1 MSIISAV
8 QKGLGKVTSWTSD
21 VENLSSGNSSERKEL
36 KNQVTQSIVDSEGA
50 PIIFDAGRFINQ
62 NDVMKRFH
70 LGNEYGSQ
78 SSNTVFTPGFEDPT
92 RLMFKIEFGEWGASL
107 LDLETIR
114 AQQVTSKFSNVYYE
128 DYDQFPMGLLNLD
141 FDDFNGNTSWNDQKS
156 YNTYNYLMNRNEDA
170 RASYIKQFVQGLYV
184 IQKDM
189 PYIFQKISGI
199 EKLQEL
205 NLGKGKRLKDAKIT
219 LDCIEGIDL
228 KIRTLLQL
236 YRKAAYDDVW
246 QRWTLPDIYRY
257 FKMIIYIFDRRIL
270 HTGVGTYSI
279 DQDNFP
285 IYAFECGPC
294 EIDIESTF
302 ENEFSAVYSDHKD
315 SETKISITVHNVKT
329 YYSNKLFNKVESN
342 NYVVNWISD
351 FDSVQERGSYTST
364 DSSNET
370 NFRQRWMRRMFMTPS
385 EYKAY
390 YNNVNHKFGSKAT
403 DVDRNNKSDEQI
415 LYTHD
420 GGGVIWPDNSWH
432 KAIVQNESIY
442 DIRSWSGLVK
452 YLKKS
457 AHSHTTMIRD
467 SRFADRTYMVNDLVR
482 PYEYSYIYE
491 PRFMYMGPD
500 VRRAQRMMR
509 MRIEQMIQHMLNS
522 IYVRG
527 DQYFYNL
534 VDPGMLDTSLPNMV
548 PDVSPNISGEIPEY
562 EYVKP
567 ILNTSLPKQNYVEPI
582 MNLDKS
588 DQEYVEPI
596 MNLDKPDQ
604 DYIEPIMNLDK
615 PDQDY
620 IEPIMNLDKPD
631 QDYIE
636 PIMNLDKPDQNYIN
650 PIMDLHKND
659 MEYVYPEFDLHK
671 IDMEYVT
678 PEFDL
683 HKNDMEYVTPE
694 FDLHKNNMEYVTPE
708 FDEHKNDMNLVT
720 PEQDLHKNNM
730 EYVTP
735 EFDEH
740 KNDMEYITP
749 ESDEHK
755 NDMEYVTPEQDLHK
769 NDMEFVKPV
778 FDEHK
783 NDMEFVKPVF
793 DEHKNDMEFV
803 QTQITDEHVS
813 HNMVSYEYNNET
825 PNQTMIN
832 VKPYFDEHKPEMT
845 MYKDIQD
852 EHKPN
857 MSMIPD
863 VQDEHKPNMSMI
875 PDVQDEHKPEMSMIH
890 DVQDT
895 NKASMSLVNPQLNI
909 DKEKHNL
916 IPITVTNEP
925 QSHNQMVMPEYDEFK
940 SNTLLTPL
948 DGDDTKF
955 AGQMNSL
962 EITTKTNPMDM
973 VSLNIEQSKALMD
986 MAQLSTD
993 VSLPEMD
1000 MASLSQNTSL
1010 PEMDMV
1016 SLSQNM
1022 SLPEMDMSKPVMNA
1036 SLPDMD
1042 MTKPVINTSLSDMV
1056 MTKPVMNTSL
1066 PEMDMTKPIMNTSL
1080 PDMDMSKPIMNTSL
1094 SDMVMTKPVMNTS
1107 ISDMVMTKPVMNTS
1121 LSDMVMTKPVMNTEI
1136 NDMVMTAPDE
1146 VKDIPVTPM
1155 VSPYLNTDKVHAP
1168 MISPN
1173 LNTDKVHAPMNKL
1186 NQDVEIPVQKMTR
1199 PIIDTSTSTMD
1210 MITTILDSGETPKMK
1225 MVELTESPELVQKI
1239 QALTRIDVNELK
1251 TTNIQELLSL
1261 ADIIE
1266 KTYDEIRDRTKHMK
1280 LQDNKPNIPPHVH
1293 MKMQGIKQPER
1304 NQYLVKKIKA
1314 VDQAAIDRAWNA
1326 KQNAESDHSE
1336 GRRGQAI

>member
-1 MSIISAV
+1 MSIISAI
-8 QKGLGKVTSWTSD
+8 QKGLGKVSSWTSD
-21 VENLSSGNSSERKEL
+21 VENVLSGNLSERKEL

-302 ENEFSAVYSDHKD
+302 ENELSAVYSDHKD

-403 DVDRNNKSDEQI
+403 DVDENNISDEQI

-457 AHSHTTMIRD
+457 AHIHTTMIRD

-491 PRFMYMGPD
+491 PRFMYMAPD

-522 IYVRG
+522 TYVHG
-527 DQYFYNL
+527 NQYFYSL

-567 ILNTSLPKQNYVEPI
+567 ILNTSLPKQTYVEPI
-582 MNLDKS
+582 MNLDKP

-596 MNLDKPDQ
+596 MNLDKPEQ

-620 IEPIMNLDKPD
+620 IEPIM
-631 QDYIE
+631 
-636 PIMNLDKPDQNYIN
+636 
-650 PIMDLHKND
+650 DLHKN
-659 MEYVYPEFDLHK
+659 
-671 IDMEYVT
+671 DMEYVT

-694 FDLHKNNMEYVTPE
+694 FDLHKIDMEYVTPEFDLHKNDMNLVNPQQDLHKNDMEYVTPEQDLHKNDMEYVTPE
-708 FDEHKNDMNLVT
+708 FDEHKNDMA
-720 PEQDLHKNNM
+720 
-730 EYVTP
+730 YVTP
-735 EFDEH
+735 EFDLH
-740 KNDMEYITP
+740 KNDMAYITP
-749 ESDEHK
+749 EFDLHK
-755 NDMEYVTPEQDLHK
+755 NDMEYVTTEQDLHK

-803 QTQITDEHVS
+803 QTQITDEHVL
-813 HNMVSYEYNNET
+813 HNMVSYEYSDET
-825 PNQTMIN
+825 PSQTMIN

-845 MYKDIQD
+845 MYKDVQDEHKVNMSMIPDIQDEHKANMSMYKDIQD
-852 EHKPN
+852 EHKPE
-857 MSMIPD
+857 MSMI
-863 VQDEHKPNMSMI
+863 H
-875 PDVQDEHKPEMSMIH
+875 DVQDEHKPEMSMIH

-895 NKASMSLVNPQLNI
+895 NKDSMSLVIPQLNI

-916 IPITVTNEP
+916 IPINVTNEP
-925 QSHNQMVMPEYDEFK
+925 QSHNQMVIPEYDEFK
-940 SNTLLTPL
+940 SNTLLIPL

-955 AGQMNSL
+955 TGQMNSL

-973 VSLNIEQSKALMD
+973 VSLNIEQSKVLMD
-986 MAQLSTD
+986 MTQLSTD
-993 VSLPEMD
+993 ASLPEMD
-1000 MASLSQNTSL
+1000 MVSMSQNTSLPDMDMIHLSQNTSL
-1010 PEMDMV
+1010 PEMDM
-1016 SLSQNM
+1016 
-1022 SLPEMDMSKPVMNA
+1022 
-1036 SLPDMD
+1036 
-1042 MTKPVINTSLSDMV
+1042 
-1056 MTKPVMNTSL
+1056 TKPVMNTSL
-1066 PEMDMTKPIMNTSL
+1066 SDMIMTKPVMNMSL
-1080 PDMDMSKPIMNTSL
+1080 PNMDMSKPIMNTSL
-1094 SDMVMTKPVMNTS
+1094 PDMIMTTPVMNTS
-1107 ISDMVMTKPVMNTS
+1107 LSDMIMTKPIMNTS

-1136 NDMVMTAPDE
+1136 NDMVMTTPDE

-1186 NQDVEIPVQKMTR
+1186 NQDVETPVQEMTR
-1199 PIIDTSTSTMD
+1199 PIMDTSTSTMD

-1225 MVELTESPELVQKI
+1225 MVELTDSPELVQKI

-1266 KTYDEIRDRTKHMK
+1266 KTYDEIRDRSKHMK

-1293 MKMQGIKQPER
+1293 MKMQSIKQPER
-1304 NQYLVKKIKA
+1304 NQYLVKKINA

>member
-8 QKGLGKVTSWTSD
+8 QKGLGKVTSWNSD

-36 KNQVTQSIVDSEGA
+36 KNQVTQSIVDSEGV

-596 MNLDKPDQ
+596 MNIDKPDQ
-604 DYIEPIMNLDK
+604 DYIEPIMNLDKPDQEYVEPIMNLDK

-708 FDEHKNDMNLVT
+708 QDLHKNDMNLVK

-769 NDMEFVKPV
+769 NDMEFVTPE
-778 FDEHK
+778 FDLHK

-813 HNMVSYEYNNET
+813 HNMVSYEYSNET

-875 PDVQDEHKPEMSMIH
+875 PDVQDEHKPNMSMIH

-973 VSLNIEQSKALMD
+973 VSLNIEQSKVLMD

-1000 MASLSQNTSL
+1000 MTSLSQNTSL
-1010 PEMDMV
+1010 PEMDMA

-1022 SLPEMDMSKPVMNA
+1022 SLPEMDMSKPVMN
-1036 SLPDMD
+1036 M
-1042 MTKPVINTSLSDMV
+1042 
-1056 MTKPVMNTSL
+1056 
-1066 PEMDMTKPIMNTSL
+1066 SL

-1168 MISPN
+1168 MVSPN

>member
-36 KNQVTQSIVDSEGA
+36 KNQVTQSIVDSEGV

-509 MRIEQMIQHMLNS
+509 MRIEQMIQHMQLT
-522 IYVRG
+522 G
-527 DQYFYNL
+527 
-534 VDPGMLDTSLPNMV
+534 
-548 PDVSPNISGEIPEY
+548 
-562 EYVKP
+562 
-567 ILNTSLPKQNYVEPI
+567 VE
-582 MNLDKS
+582 
-588 DQEYVEPI
+588 
-596 MNLDKPDQ
+596 
-604 DYIEPIMNLDK
+604 
-615 PDQDY
+615 
-620 IEPIMNLDKPD
+620 
-631 QDYIE
+631 
-636 PIMNLDKPDQNYIN
+636 
-650 PIMDLHKND
+650 
-659 MEYVYPEFDLHK
+659 
-671 IDMEYVT
+671 
-678 PEFDL
+678 
-683 HKNDMEYVTPE
+683 
-694 FDLHKNNMEYVTPE
+694 
-708 FDEHKNDMNLVT
+708 
-720 PEQDLHKNNM
+720 
-730 EYVTP
+730 
-735 EFDEH
+735 
-740 KNDMEYITP
+740 
-749 ESDEHK
+749 
-755 NDMEYVTPEQDLHK
+755 
-769 NDMEFVKPV
+769 
-778 FDEHK
+778 
-783 NDMEFVKPVF
+783 
-793 DEHKNDMEFV
+793 
-803 QTQITDEHVS
+803 
-813 HNMVSYEYNNET
+813 
-825 PNQTMIN
+825 
-832 VKPYFDEHKPEMT
+832 
-845 MYKDIQD
+845 
-852 EHKPN
+852 
-857 MSMIPD
+857 
-863 VQDEHKPNMSMI
+863 
-875 PDVQDEHKPEMSMIH
+875 
-890 DVQDT
+890 
-895 NKASMSLVNPQLNI
+895 
-909 DKEKHNL
+909 
-916 IPITVTNEP
+916 
-925 QSHNQMVMPEYDEFK
+925 
-940 SNTLLTPL
+940 
-948 DGDDTKF
+948 
-955 AGQMNSL
+955 
-962 EITTKTNPMDM
+962 
-973 VSLNIEQSKALMD
+973 
-986 MAQLSTD
+986 
-993 VSLPEMD
+993 
-1000 MASLSQNTSL
+1000 
-1010 PEMDMV
+1010 
-1016 SLSQNM
+1016 
-1022 SLPEMDMSKPVMNA
+1022 
-1036 SLPDMD
+1036 
-1042 MTKPVINTSLSDMV
+1042 
-1056 MTKPVMNTSL
+1056 
-1066 PEMDMTKPIMNTSL
+1066 
-1080 PDMDMSKPIMNTSL
+1080 
-1094 SDMVMTKPVMNTS
+1094 
-1107 ISDMVMTKPVMNTS
+1107 
-1121 LSDMVMTKPVMNTEI
+1121 
-1136 NDMVMTAPDE
+1136 
-1146 VKDIPVTPM
+1146 
-1155 VSPYLNTDKVHAP
+1155 
-1168 MISPN
+1168 
-1173 LNTDKVHAPMNKL
+1173 
-1186 NQDVEIPVQKMTR
+1186 
-1199 PIIDTSTSTMD
+1199 
-1210 MITTILDSGETPKMK
+1210 
-1225 MVELTESPELVQKI
+1225 
-1239 QALTRIDVNELK
+1239 
-1251 TTNIQELLSL
+1251 
-1261 ADIIE
+1261 
-1266 KTYDEIRDRTKHMK
+1266 
-1280 LQDNKPNIPPHVH
+1280 
-1293 MKMQGIKQPER
+1293 
-1304 NQYLVKKIKA
+1304 
-1314 VDQAAIDRAWNA
+1314 
-1326 KQNAESDHSE
+1326 
-1336 GRRGQAI
+1336 

>member
-1 MSIISAV
+1 MSIISAI
-8 QKGLGKVTSWTSD
+8 QKGLGKVSSWTSD
-21 VENLSSGNSSERKEL
+21 VENVLSGNLSERKEL

-141 FDDFNGNTSWNDQKS
+141 FDDFNGSTSWNDQKS

-302 ENEFSAVYSDHKD
+302 ENELSAVYSDHKD

-390 YNNVNHKFGSKAT
+390 YNNVNHKFGSKAI
-403 DVDRNNKSDEQI
+403 DVDENNISDEQI

-432 KAIVQNESIY
+432 KAIVQNESIF

-522 IYVRG
+522 TYVHG
-527 DQYFYNL
+527 NQYFYSL

-567 ILNTSLPKQNYVEPI
+567 ILNTSLPKQTYVEPI
-582 MNLDKS
+582 MNLDKP

-596 MNLDKPDQ
+596 MNLDKPEQDYIEPIMNLDKPEQDYINPIMNLDKPEQ

-636 PIMNLDKPDQNYIN
+636 PIM
-650 PIMDLHKND
+650 DLHKND
-659 MEYVYPEFDLHK
+659 MEYVTPEFDLHKNDMEYVNPEFDLHK
-671 IDMEYVT
+671 IDMEYITPEFDLHKNDMEYVTPEFDLHKNDMNLVNPQQDLHKNDMEYVTPEFDEHKKDMAYITPEFDDHKNDMAYVT

-694 FDLHKNNMEYVTPE
+694 FDLHKN
-708 FDEHKNDMNLVT
+708 
-720 PEQDLHKNNM
+720 
-730 EYVTP
+730 
-735 EFDEH
+735 
-740 KNDMEYITP
+740 
-749 ESDEHK
+749 
-755 NDMEYVTPEQDLHK
+755 DMEYVTTEQDLHK

-778 FDEHK
+778 FDDHK

-803 QTQITDEHVS
+803 QTQITDEHVL
-813 HNMVSYEYNNET
+813 HNMVSYEYSDET
-825 PNQTMIN
+825 PSQTMIN

-845 MYKDIQD
+845 MYKDVQDEHKANMSMIPDIQDEHKVNMSMYKDIQD
-852 EHKPN
+852 EHKPE
-857 MSMIPD
+857 MSMI
-863 VQDEHKPNMSMI
+863 H
-875 PDVQDEHKPEMSMIH
+875 DVQDEHKPEMSMIH

-895 NKASMSLVNPQLNI
+895 NKDSMSLVIPQLNI

-916 IPITVTNEP
+916 IPINVTNEP
-925 QSHNQMVMPEYDEFK
+925 QSHNQMVIPEYDEFK
-940 SNTLLTPL
+940 SNTLLIPL

-955 AGQMNSL
+955 TGEMNSL

-973 VSLNIEQSKALMD
+973 VSLNIEQSKVLMD
-986 MAQLSTD
+986 MTQLSTD
-993 VSLPEMD
+993 
-1000 MASLSQNTSL
+1000 ASL

-1016 SLSQNM
+1016 SMSQ
-1022 SLPEMDMSKPVMNA
+1022 
-1036 SLPDMD
+1036 
-1042 MTKPVINTSLSDMV
+1042 
-1056 MTKPVMNTSL
+1056 NTSL
-1066 PEMDMTKPIMNTSL
+1066 PEMDMTKPVMNTSLSDMIMTKPVMNMSL

-1094 SDMVMTKPVMNTS
+1094 PDMIMTT
-1107 ISDMVMTKPVMNTS
+1107 PVMNTS

-1136 NDMVMTAPDE
+1136 NDMVMTTPDE

-1186 NQDVEIPVQKMTR
+1186 NQDVETPVQEMTR
-1199 PIIDTSTSTMD
+1199 PIMD

-1225 MVELTESPELVQKI
+1225 MVELTDSPELVQKI

-1266 KTYDEIRDRTKHMK
+1266 KTYDEIRDRSKHMK

-1293 MKMQGIKQPER
+1293 MKMQSIKQPER
-1304 NQYLVKKIKA
+1304 NQYLVKKINA

>member
-1 MSIISAV
+1 MSIISAI
-8 QKGLGKVTSWTSD
+8 QKGLGKVSSWTSD
-21 VENLSSGNSSERKEL
+21 VENVLSANSSERKEL

-141 FDDFNGNTSWNDQKS
+141 FDDFNGSTSWNDQKS

-302 ENEFSAVYSDHKD
+302 ENELSAVYSDHKD

-403 DVDRNNKSDEQI
+403 DVDENNISDEQI

-432 KAIVQNESIY
+432 KAVVQNESIY

-457 AHSHTTMIRD
+457 AHIHTTMIRD

-522 IYVRG
+522 TYVHG
-527 DQYFYNL
+527 NQYFYSL

-567 ILNTSLPKQNYVEPI
+567 ILNTSLPKQTYVEPI
-582 MNLDKS
+582 MNLDKPDQEYVEPIMNLDKPEQDYNKPIMNLDKP

-615 PDQDY
+615 PEQDY

-636 PIMNLDKPDQNYIN
+636 PIM
-650 PIMDLHKND
+650 DLHKND
-659 MEYVYPEFDLHK
+659 MEYVTPEFDLHK
-671 IDMEYVT
+671 NDMNLVNPQQDLHKNDMEYVTPEQDLHKNDMEYVT

-694 FDLHKNNMEYVTPE
+694 FDEHKNDMAYVTPE
-708 FDEHKNDMNLVT
+708 FDL
-720 PEQDLHKNNM
+720 
-730 EYVTP
+730 
-735 EFDEH
+735 
-740 KNDMEYITP
+740 
-749 ESDEHK
+749 HK
-755 NDMEYVTPEQDLHK
+755 NDMEYVTTEQDLHK
-769 NDMEFVKPV
+769 NDMEFVKLV

-803 QTQITDEHVS
+803 QTQITDEHVL
-813 HNMVSYEYNNET
+813 HNMVSYEYSDET

-832 VKPYFDEHKPEMT
+832 VKPYFDEHKPEMN
-845 MYKDIQD
+845 MYKDVQDEHKANMSMIPDIQD
-852 EHKPN
+852 EHKAN
-857 MSMIPD
+857 MSMI
-863 VQDEHKPNMSMI
+863 H
-875 PDVQDEHKPEMSMIH
+875 DVQDEHKPEMSMIH

-895 NKASMSLVNPQLNI
+895 NKDSMPLVIPQLNI

-916 IPITVTNEP
+916 IPINVTNEP
-925 QSHNQMVMPEYDEFK
+925 QSHNQMVIPEYDEFK
-940 SNTLLTPL
+940 SNTLLIPL

-955 AGQMNSL
+955 TGQMNSL

-973 VSLNIEQSKALMD
+973 VSLNIEQSKVLMD
-986 MAQLSTD
+986 MTQLSTD
-993 VSLPEMD
+993 
-1000 MASLSQNTSL
+1000 ASL

-1016 SLSQNM
+1016 SMSQNT
-1022 SLPEMDMSKPVMNA
+1022 SLPE
-1036 SLPDMD
+1036 MD

-1056 MTKPVMNTSL
+1056 MTKP
-1066 PEMDMTKPIMNTSL
+1066 IMNTSL
-1080 PDMDMSKPIMNTSL
+1080 PDMDMTKPVMNTSL
-1094 SDMVMTKPVMNTS
+1094 SDMIMTKP
-1107 ISDMVMTKPVMNTS
+1107 IMNTS

-1136 NDMVMTAPDE
+1136 NDMVMTTPDE

-1186 NQDVEIPVQKMTR
+1186 NQDVETPVQEMTR
-1199 PIIDTSTSTMD
+1199 PIMDTSTSTMD
-1210 MITTILDSGETPKMK
+1210 MITNILDSGETPKMK
-1225 MVELTESPELVQKI
+1225 MVELTDSPELVQKI

-1251 TTNIQELLSL
+1251 ATNIQELLSL

-1266 KTYDEIRDRTKHMK
+1266 KTYDEIRDRSKHMK

-1293 MKMQGIKQPER
+1293 MKMQSIKQPER
-1304 NQYLVKKIKA
+1304 NQYLVKKINA

>member
-302 ENEFSAVYSDHKD
+302 ENELSAVYSDHKD

-403 DVDRNNKSDEQI
+403 DVDGNNKSDEQI

-522 IYVRG
+522 IYVHG
-527 DQYFYNL
+527 NQYFYNL
-534 VDPGMLDTSLPNMV
+534 VDPGILDTSLPNMV

-567 ILNTSLPKQNYVEPI
+567 ILNTSLPEQNYVEPI

-588 DQEYVEPI
+588 DQEYVEPIMNLDKSVQDYIEPIMNLDKPEQDYIEPIMNLDKPDQEYVEPI

-615 PDQDY
+615 PDQ
-620 IEPIMNLDKPD
+620 N
-631 QDYIE
+631 YIE

-694 FDLHKNNMEYVTPE
+694 QDLHKTNMNLVTPE
-708 FDEHKNDMNLVT
+708 QDLHKNDMNLVK

-740 KNDMEYITP
+740 KTDMNLVTP

-813 HNMVSYEYNNET
+813 HNMVSYEYSNET

-863 VQDEHKPNMSMI
+863 VQDEHKPNMSMTQDI
-875 PDVQDEHKPEMSMIH
+875 HDEHKPEMSMIH

-925 QSHNQMVMPEYDEFK
+925 QSHNQMVVPEYDEFK

-948 DGDDTKF
+948 DEDDTKF

-962 EITTKTNPMDM
+962 EITAKTNPMDM
-973 VSLNIEQSKALMD
+973 VSLNIEQSKVLMD

-1022 SLPEMDMSKPVMNA
+1022 SLPDMDMSKPVMNT
-1036 SLPDMD
+1036 SLPNMD
-1042 MTKPVINTSLSDMV
+1042 MTKPVINTSLSDMI
-1056 MTKPVMNTSL
+1056 
-1066 PEMDMTKPIMNTSL
+1066 MTKPIMNTSL
-1080 PDMDMSKPIMNTSL
+1080 PDMNMSKPI
-1094 SDMVMTKPVMNTS
+1094 
-1107 ISDMVMTKPVMNTS
+1107 MNTS

-1173 LNTDKVHAPMNKL
+1173 LNTDKVHVPMNKL
-1186 NQDVEIPVQKMTR
+1186 NQDAETPVQEMTK

-1266 KTYDEIRDRTKHMK
+1266 KTYDEIRDRSKHMK

-1314 VDQAAIDRAWNA
+1314 VDQAAIDRAQNA
-1326 KQNAESDHSE
+1326 KHNAESDHSE
-1336 GRRGQAI
+1336 GRKGNAI

>member
-36 KNQVTQSIVDSEGA
+36 KNQVTQSIVDSEGV

-522 IYVRG
+522 IYVHG
-527 DQYFYNL
+527 NQYFYNL

-596 MNLDKPDQ
+596 MNLDKSDQ

-615 PDQDY
+615 PEQDY
-620 IEPIMNLDKPD
+620 INPIMNLDKPD

-708 FDEHKNDMNLVT
+708 FDEHKNDMNLVK

-730 EYVTP
+730 EYITP

-755 NDMEYVTPEQDLHK
+755 NDMEYVIPEQDLHK

-793 DEHKNDMEFV
+793 DDHKNDMEFV

-895 NKASMSLVNPQLNI
+895 NNSSMSLVVPQLNI

-973 VSLNIEQSKALMD
+973 VSLNIEQSKVLMD

-1022 SLPEMDMSKPVMNA
+1022 SLPEMDMSKP
-1036 SLPDMD
+1036 
-1042 MTKPVINTSLSDMV
+1042 I
-1056 MTKPVMNTSL
+1056 
-1066 PEMDMTKPIMNTSL
+1066 
-1080 PDMDMSKPIMNTSL
+1080 
-1094 SDMVMTKPVMNTS
+1094 
-1107 ISDMVMTKPVMNTS
+1107 MNTS

-1168 MISPN
+1168 MVSPN